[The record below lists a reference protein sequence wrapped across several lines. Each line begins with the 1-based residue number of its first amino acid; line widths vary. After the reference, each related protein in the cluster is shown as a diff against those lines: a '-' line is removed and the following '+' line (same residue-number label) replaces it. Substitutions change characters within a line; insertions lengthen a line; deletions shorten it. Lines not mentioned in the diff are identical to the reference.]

1 MTNNVKSVP
10 FSVKTLSFQCVVDD
24 DDDESY
30 NKEPVEMHK
39 MKRRNLTVLS
49 SETND
54 SHGNVRISSPITT
67 IPHMPKKP
75 LSVEPTI
82 EQRRFDGTSVC
93 FYGRRTTRT
102 IRDRSTRTKR
112 RNGPG
117 VTCRRPDGANA
128 AGRTW
133 RPRGVNGHN
142 RTGRTYTRRGANG
155 SRAGRSCTADGESAD
170 GRTCSRR
177 AGASGLRIRYERN
190 GVGTPDCPLREM
202 AKQWF
207 F

>member
-1 MTNNVKSVP
+1 MPLRTRRSRACRRVKFQIAVPVVSVPVVAWLSRSETICFRMTNNVKSVP

-128 AGRTW
+128 AGRT
-133 RPRGVNGHN
+133 
-142 RTGRTYTRRGANG
+142 
-155 SRAGRSCTADGESAD
+155 
-170 GRTCSRR
+170 
-177 AGASGLRIRYERN
+177 
-190 GVGTPDCPLREM
+190 
-202 AKQWF
+202 
-207 F
+207 